1 MVNRAVYVHASRFKL
16 TFQRQRSL
24 HRGVIIVAVKSSVQL
39 PHSFKPTV
47 SPLDRG
53 LHSLPHLQNIV
64 SALSERRQ
72 VGGAGAVS
80 QHIWG
85 NTITAEPQ
93 MEVLE
98 YQITFAK
105 VMRQNKS
112 CLISCC
118 WNVFCM
124 YVKVLRS
131 RRLRPF
137 PA

>member
-72 VGGAGAVS
+72 VGVQELSASIYGEILS
-80 QHIWG
+80 QRSHRW
-85 NTITAEPQ
+85 
-93 MEVLE
+93 
-98 YQITFAK
+98 
-105 VMRQNKS
+105 KS
-112 CLISCC
+112 WST
-118 WNVFCM
+118 
-124 YVKVLRS
+124 
-131 RRLRPF
+131 RLHLPR
-137 PA
+137 